1 MLHSVTGRQII
12 WSFSGDLD
20 QHRKNNVTILVKKLF
35 CFLLSFFNCTFAK
48 K

>member
-1 MLHSVTGRQII
+1 MLHSVTGRQMIL
-12 WSFSGDLD
+12 SFSGDLD

-35 CFLLSFFNCTFAK
+35 CFVFFFFNCTFAK